1 MNDHTL
7 SATRGDNTKL
17 AQWLLQVLQMP
28 AQDTEDTSIDAGDD
42 VQLQLLLHR
51 DYHLRFYQQ
60 LPDFIMA
67 LLTDG
72 LPVPVSSVPLLYHL
86 AGCSECHQAYLD
98 LYDAM
103 RTAIQPQGQRFSLG
117 QGTRTLAATPHRMLA
132 HLCQSVISQAEALLR
147 QARHEHANEDAA
159 ARSLLLLALR
169 ISSHIGQANV
179 RREALQDLVRV
190 AALFAGATAPAEEDP
205 NVHAYTPVLTGAGGL
220 RRGKVMRHGDPGL
233 RPQHQEQP
241 VINLQSHALEGSIMQ
256 RGSMLELHLHDL
268 ATASRGHFVS
278 ISVLLGSL
286 IEPVRW
292 IGGNPC
298 AIRSAV
304 PVDLAGTL
312 VTPLGETAL
321 QLSNPEERN
330 LLEATFMLLEVR
342 PLSE

>member
-7 SATRGDNTKL
+7 SASRGDDTKL
-17 AQWLLQVLQMP
+17 AQWLLQVLQTP
-28 AQDTEDTSIDAGDD
+28 AQDNEGAAIDAGDD
-42 VQLQLLLHR
+42 AQLELLLHS
-51 DYHLRFYQQ
+51 DYHLRFYQR

-86 AGCSECHQAYLD
+86 AGCRECHQAYLD

-103 RTAIQPQGQRFSLG
+103 RTALQPQGQRLSLG

-132 HLCQSVISQAEALLR
+132 HLCQSFISQAEAVLR
-147 QARHEHANEDAA
+147 QARREHANEDAA
-159 ARSLLLLALR
+159 ARSLLQLALR
-169 ISSHIGQANV
+169 VSSHIGQANV
-179 RREALQDLVRV
+179 RREALRDLVRV
-190 AALFAGATAPAEEDP
+190 ATLFAGATAPEEDDP

-220 RRGKVMRHGDPGL
+220 RRGKVVRHGDAGL
-233 RPQHQEQP
+233 HPQHQELP
-241 VINLQSHALEGSIMQ
+241 VIHLQSRALEGSIMQ

-268 ATASRGHFVS
+268 ATASRGQFVS

-292 IGGNPC
+292 IGGNPR

-304 PVDLAGTL
+304 PVDLAGSL
-312 VTPLGETAL
+312 ITPLGETAL